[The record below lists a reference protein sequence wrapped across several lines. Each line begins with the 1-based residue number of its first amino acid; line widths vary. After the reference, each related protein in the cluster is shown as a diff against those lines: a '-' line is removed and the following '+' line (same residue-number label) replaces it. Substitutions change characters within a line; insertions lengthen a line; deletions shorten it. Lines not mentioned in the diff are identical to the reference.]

1 MSVYHSITS
10 GCQSGC
16 GEYSKAIMRGKK
28 KKKIDILATASG
40 RLIDAPLLALDRN
53 HAITRTHC
61 FLCRSIN
68 HSTHKT
74 KNVTQK
80 AGREEQHRGEVL

>member
-1 MSVYHSITS
+1 MGRTQRSDH
-10 GCQSGC
+10 
-16 GEYSKAIMRGKK
+16 EWKK
-28 KKKIDILATASG
+28 LIDILVTASG
-40 RLIDAPLLALDRN
+40 CLIDAPLLALDRN

-61 FLCRSIN
+61 FLCPSIN

-80 AGREEQHRGEVL
+80 AGREGRHGERSCELGLITAKVPEEE